1 MLTKVAIAAF
11 SDELRRIQVADADT
25 PHDYLETRAAVMA
38 KLALAVPAS
47 PIARMGQVL
56 RPHASNISHG
66 AELAGLGILAK
77 PSIDEMRGKQVDDKT
92 KARTEVAGLGV
103 LAAPSAYNLG
113 KHLLTR
119 H

>member
-1 MLTKVAIAAF
+1 MLTKIAIAAF

-25 PHDYLETRAAVMA
+25 PLDYLETRAAVMA
-38 KLALAVPAS
+38 KLGMYLPQMLRRGADAVK
-47 PIARMGQVL
+47 
-56 RPHASNISHG
+56 PHAGHLT
-66 AELAGLGILAK
+66 ELAGLGILAK
-77 PSIDEMRGKQVDDKT
+77 PSIDELRGKKVDEKK

-103 LAAPSAYNLG
+103 LAAPSAYSLG

>member
-1 MLTKVAIAAF
+1 MLTKEAFGAF
-11 SDELRRIQVADADT
+11 SDELRHIQVADADT
-25 PHDYLETRAAVMA
+25 PPDYLETRAAVMA

-47 PIARMGQVL
+47 PMARMGQIL

-66 AELAGLGILAK
+66 AEVAGLGILAK
-77 PSIDEMRGKQVDDKT
+77 PSIDELRGKKVNEKS

-119 H
+119 R